1 MLYNELRAFH
11 AVASLGSFTAAADA
25 LAVTQPTMSNQVK
38 ALEERYGVVLLER
51 RWRKV
56 EPTDLGAQLLDLC
69 RRILAL
75 QDEAEELLSS
85 HAKLQ
90 QGRLRLGSD
99 SPITTVPMMARYN
112 GQYPGIR
119 LSLSVGNL
127 ETLIEALFAFDI
139 DLAVVA
145 NIEPDRRLKTM
156 AIRRDPVT
164 FFVGAAHRWAGQGP
178 RPIAALADE
187 TLVLRE
193 PGSMSRQAI
202 ERAMAK
208 SGITPKA
215 VIEVTSR
222 EASREVAALGLGIGV
237 MSAADFVPEPRLVR
251 VPIADASS
259 DIELTEYLV
268 CLADRAERR
277 LIRSFLE
284 MMRSPQK

>member
-56 EPTDLGAQLLDLC
+56 EPTDLGGQLLDLC

-127 ETLIEALFAFDI
+127 ETLIDALYAFDI

-164 FFVGAAHRWAGQGP
+164 FFVGAAHPWAGHGP
-178 RPIAALADE
+178 RPIAALAGE

-202 ERAMAK
+202 ERAMARQ
-208 SGITPKA
+208 GITPKG

-222 EASREVAALGLGIGV
+222 EASREVAALGLGVGV

-251 VPIADASS
+251 VPIADATA

-277 LIRSFLE
+277 LIRSFLD
-284 MMRSPQK
+284 MMRSPQR

>member
-56 EPTDLGAQLLDLC
+56 EPTDLGQQLLDLC

-90 QGRLRLGSD
+90 LGRLRLGSD

-112 GQYPGIR
+112 RQYPGIR

-127 ETLIEALFAFDI
+127 ETLIESLYAFDI

-145 NIEPDRRLKTM
+145 NIEPDRRLKTL

-164 FFVGAAHRWAGQGP
+164 FFVGSAHPWAGQGP
-178 RPIAALADE
+178 RAISALAAE

-202 ERAMAK
+202 ERAMAHR
-208 SGITPKA
+208 GVTPKS

-222 EASREVAALGLGIGV
+222 EASREVAALGLGVGV

-251 VPIADASS
+251 VPIADASP

-277 LIRSFLE
+277 LIRSFLD
-284 MMRSPQK
+284 MIRSPQQ